1 MPGFNAHIIILGVL
15 CDQIV
20 IAIALGSLKNYLKVP
35 KVRFFYRKSGGLPK
49 KICSPFLHQEKP
61 YWIVIRY
68 RGNSFDFPFCFLWDM
83 LPQLPRRILKI
94 FDI

>member
-35 KVRFFYRKSGGLPK
+35 KVRFFIVNLVL
-49 KICSPFLHQEKP
+49 FLKRFVNP
-61 YWIVIRY
+61 IYT
-68 RGNSFDFPFCFLWDM
+68 
-83 LPQLPRRILKI
+83 RRSHIG
-94 FDI
+94 